1 MEFLVLRFPVLL
13 DLYRLG
19 VIPFF
24 ELSHSLSSRKEKSGA
39 MSCLKRWVLPSQLLK
54 WPKEASFCLWWLHP
68 EPSSRSRIS
77 ELLRNGFLTESK
89 VPLSRLWGCFKCFC
103 TITGPKGSRVWVLEQ
118 SRCLSSHLMP
128 CSNPRAYGK
137 DRSSLVHQR
146 SLISTESISKVLG
159 SHVKEFACG
168 GRHSAVITDAVN
180 YPHLVGDF
188 MDSVD

>member
-1 MEFLVLRFPVLL
+1 MEAK
-13 DLYRLG
+13 D
-19 VIPFF
+19 
-24 ELSHSLSSRKEKSGA
+24 
-39 MSCLKRWVLPSQLLK
+39 
-54 WPKEASFCLWWLHP
+54 
-68 EPSSRSRIS
+68 
-77 ELLRNGFLTESK
+77 
-89 VPLSRLWGCFKCFC
+89 
-103 TITGPKGSRVWVLEQ
+103 SRVWVLEQ
-118 SRCLSSHLMP
+118 SWCLSSHLMP